1 MDYALSE
8 SVQQSIRPGKCSDL
22 YYPDPETAQKQCY
35 RTSQNTRFIQGFQ
48 NLSGG
53 SQTLTIPP
61 NNGIQDVVVSMTVGT
76 LPAGSTGYALPR
88 GWGYAM
94 ISRIS
99 YRYGGSSQYFLSQ
112 QQVLQEALR
121 KAPNGFARD
130 DLLALGGAAL
140 TNAQLLAGPASAY
153 VWLPLPHC
161 IPSADGKLP
170 PIPSDLL
177 TQQIQITVELVQ
189 PITKVYSA
197 VGASGTGPLT
207 SLLAGQFAVQQVL
220 LENQGDALARRVDM
234 STHALSYP
242 VNFTQQEVTIPLGTQ
257 ASATSVAATLTGF
270 RSGEVRNIQLWI
282 TADADTASAG
292 GQYNPFLWYAPEN
305 VIMTYAGEIFARF
318 DGASGPLWNLVN
330 GRITPQVNDVLTR
343 SDLSTQAVVDSWL
356 ECPFGQSYDAL
367 TAHSMYVSG
376 KPITNGIVN
385 LTFTMPTFQKAT
397 TAAAPTTPIA
407 LPSGTYTLHCSYEY
421 NAVLL
426 FSAGTAEYVL

>member
-1 MDYALSE
+1 
-8 SVQQSIRPGKCSDL
+8 
-22 YYPDPETAQKQCY
+22 
-35 RTSQNTRFIQGFQ
+35 
-48 NLSGG
+48 
-53 SQTLTIPP
+53 
-61 NNGIQDVVVSMTVGT
+61 
-76 LPAGSTGYALPR
+76 
-88 GWGYAM
+88 
-94 ISRIS
+94 
-99 YRYGGSSQYFLSQ
+99 
-112 QQVLQEALR
+112 
-121 KAPNGFARD
+121 
-130 DLLALGGAAL
+130 
-140 TNAQLLAGPASAY
+140 
-153 VWLPLPHC
+153 
-161 IPSADGKLP
+161 
-170 PIPSDLL
+170 
-177 TQQIQITVELVQ
+177 
-189 PITKVYSA
+189 VYSA
-197 VGASGTGPLT
+197 VSPSGTGPLT
-207 SLLAGQFAVQQVL
+207 SLLSGQFAVQQIL

-257 ASATSVAATLTGF
+257 SAGTSVAATLTGF
-270 RSGEVRNIQLWI
+270 RSGEVRNIQMWI

-343 SDLSTQAVVDSWL
+343 SDLTTQSTVDSWL
-356 ECPFGQSYDAL
+356 ECPFGQSYDPL

-385 LTFTMPTFQKAT
+385 LTFTMPSFQKAT

-407 LPSGTYTLHCSYEY
+407 LPSGAYTLHCSYEY

>member
-1 MDYALSE
+1 MDHALAE

-61 NNGIQDVVVSMTVGT
+61 NNGIQDVVVSLTVAQ
-76 LPAGSTGYALPR
+76 LPANSTGYALPR

-99 YRYGGSSQYFLSQ
+99 YRYGGSSQYFLSG

-130 DLLALGGAAL
+130 DLFALGGQAL
-140 TNAQLLAGPASAY
+140 NNAQLLAGSASAY

-177 TQQIQITVELVQ
+177 TQQIQITVELIQ
-189 PITKVYSA
+189 PITTVYSKIS
-197 VGASGTGPLT
+197 VSGPGPLS
-207 SLLAGQFAVQQVL
+207 SLQAGQFAVQQVL

-257 ASATSVAATLTGF
+257 AAGTSVAATLTGF

-282 TADADTASAG
+282 TADADTPGAS
-292 GQYNPFLWYAPEN
+292 GQYNPFSWYAPEN
-305 VIMTYAGEIFARF
+305 VIMTYAGEIFSRF
-318 DGASGPLWNLVN
+318 DGGSGPLWNLVN
-330 GRITPQVNDVLTR
+330 GRIAPQVNDVVT
-343 SDLSTQAVVDSWL
+343 LSTGATQACVDQWL

-385 LTFTMPTFQKAT
+385 LTFTMPQFQKAQN
-397 TAAAPTTPIA
+397 PSYPGVPVA

>member
-1 MDYALSE
+1 MDHALAE

-48 NLSGG
+48 NLAGG

-61 NNGIQDVVVSMTVGT
+61 NNGIQDIVVSMTVGT

-99 YRYGGSSQYFLSQ
+99 YRYGGSSQFFLSG

-121 KAPNGFARD
+121 KAPNGTSRD
-130 DLLALGGAAL
+130 DILALGGAAL
-140 TNAQLLAGPASAY
+140 ANAQLLAGPASAY

-161 IPSADGKLP
+161 IPTADGKLP

-177 TQQIQITVELVQ
+177 TQQIQVTVELIQ
-189 PITKVYSA
+189 PLTRVYSA
-197 VGASGTGPLT
+197 VSPSGTGPLT
-207 SLLAGQFAVQQVL
+207 SLLSGQFAVQQVL

-257 ASATSVAATLTGF
+257 SAGTSVAATLTGF
-270 RSGEVRNIQLWI
+270 RSGEVRNIQMWI

-318 DGASGPLWNLVN
+318 DGGSGPLWNLVN
-330 GRITPQVNDVLTR
+330 GRISPQVNDVLTR
-343 SDLSTQAVVDSWL
+343 SDLSTQSTVDSWL
-356 ECPFGQSYDAL
+356 ECPFGQSYDPL

-385 LTFTMPTFQKAT
+385 VTFTMPSFQKAT

-407 LPSGTYTLHCSYEY
+407 LPSGSYTLHCSYEY

>member
-1 MDYALSE
+1 MDHALAE

-48 NLSGG
+48 NLAGG

-61 NNGIQDVVVSMTVGT
+61 NNGIQDIVVSMTVGT

-99 YRYGGSSQYFLSQ
+99 YRYGGSSQYFLSG

-121 KAPNGFARD
+121 KAPNGTSRD

-140 TNAQLLAGPASAY
+140 NNAQLLAGPASAY

-161 IPSADGKLP
+161 IPTADGKLP

-189 PITKVYSA
+189 PLTKVYSA
-197 VGASGTGPLT
+197 VSPSGTGPLT
-207 SLLAGQFAVQQVL
+207 SLLSGQFAVQQIL

-257 ASATSVAATLTGF
+257 SAGTSVAATLTGF
-270 RSGEVRNIQLWI
+270 RSGEVRNIQMWI

-318 DGASGPLWNLVN
+318 DGGSGPLWNLVN
-330 GRITPQVNDVLTR
+330 GRISPQVNDVLTR
-343 SDLSTQAVVDSWL
+343 SDLTTQSTVDSWL
-356 ECPFGQSYDAL
+356 ECPFGQSYDPL

-385 LTFTMPTFQKAT
+385 VTFTMPQFQKAT
-397 TAAAPTTPIA
+397 TTAAPQTPIA
-407 LPSGTYTLHCSYEY
+407 LPIGTYTLHCSYEY

>member
-1 MDYALSE
+1 MDHALAE

-48 NLSGG
+48 NLAGG

-61 NNGIQDVVVSMTVGT
+61 NNGIQDIVVSMTVAT
-76 LPAGSTGYALPR
+76 LPSGSTGYALPR

-99 YRYGGSSQYFLSQ
+99 YRYGGSSQYFLSG

-140 TNAQLLAGPASAY
+140 NNAQLLAGPASAY

-177 TQQIQITVELVQ
+177 TQQIQVTVELIS
-189 PITKVYSA
+189 PLTTVYSK
-197 VGASGTGPLT
+197 VGASGTGPAT

-257 ASATSVAATLTGF
+257 SAGTSVAATLTGF
-270 RSGEVRNIQLWI
+270 RSGEVRNIQMWI

-318 DGASGPLWNLVN
+318 DGGSGPLWNLVN

-385 LTFTMPTFQKAT
+385 VTFTMPQFQKAT
-397 TAAAPTTPIA
+397 TAGAPTTPIA
-407 LPSGTYTLHCSYEY
+407 LPSGSYTLHCSYEY